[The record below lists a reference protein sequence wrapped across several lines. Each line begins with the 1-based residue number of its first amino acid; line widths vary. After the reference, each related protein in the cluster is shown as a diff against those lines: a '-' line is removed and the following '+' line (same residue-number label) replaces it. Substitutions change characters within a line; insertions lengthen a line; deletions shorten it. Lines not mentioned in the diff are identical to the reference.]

1 MVESG
6 EFDNADIYITPPD
19 GVQTDEDSADED
31 QGGLIDN
38 LNGHQLQAEAE
49 AVVRTSHYCRMRLGD
64 DSDKEDADE
73 SSDNKL
79 PVPSSKKKRR
89 TSASSKPKSGA
100 RKSNKVDL
108 PATAAETFEAASTGA
123 GSRDSDKED
132 VEESSDDALP
142 VPSSTKKRMTS
153 ASSKPKTSAR
163 KWSKAD
169 LPASAAD
176 TFGAT
181 STGEGSRAVDEDWT
195 PTLWFEQFFSE
206 DLIQMM
212 VNESILYAKFRGNHQ
227 FIVSSKEIRA
237 FLAVLILS
245 GYVQLPRR
253 RMFWEQAA
261 DCHNPVAA
269 GFMTRDRFDEIMRYF
284 HLADNNRL
292 DKDDKFAKL
301 RPLFNSLNQSFLALF
316 RNESYL
322 SIDES
327 MVPYFGHHGC
337 KQFIRGKPIRF
348 GYKMWCL
355 NTTLGY
361 LVQFQAYQGKGSVT
375 HQELGLGG
383 SVVVDLIDSLPE
395 GPKYKLFFDNFFTS
409 LRLLDHLT
417 DHSFGA
423 TGTLRAN
430 RTDKCPLITPAAMKK
445 KDRGHIDHRYD
456 PTGKV
461 IVIRWHD
468 NSPVTIASNVY
479 GVHPVDK
486 AKRWS
491 SADKKE
497 ILVTQPAAIKQYN
510 ICMGGTDRMD
520 QNIGSYR
527 TSIRSKKWWWP
538 LFIYMI
544 DVSLQNAF
552 YLYKRS
558 PAYSQHR
565 LDLLGFKREVVE
577 VYSQRYTERLNTQ
590 QSNGRTTRHGDWR
603 VSAEIRLDHLDHLPL
618 YVDRQKQCDVCK
630 KKANFV
636 CQKCT
641 SGGAL
646 VGLHPKDCFLR
657 YHTE

>member
-6 EFDNADIYITPPD
+6 FFDNPDIYITPPD

-49 AVVRTSHYCRMRLGD
+49 VVVRTNRYYRMRPSD
-64 DSDKEDADE
+64 DSDEEDVEE
-73 SSDNKL
+73 SSHDEL
-79 PVPSSKKKRR
+79 PGPSSTKRR
-89 TSASSKPKSGA
+89 RTPASSKPKSGA
-100 RKSNKVDL
+100 RKWTKDDL
-108 PATAAETFEAASTGA
+108 PACAAEAFEATGTRR
-123 GSRDSDKED
+123 G
-132 VEESSDDALP
+132 L
-142 VPSSTKKRMTS
+142 
-153 ASSKPKTSAR
+153 
-163 KWSKAD
+163 
-169 LPASAAD
+169 
-176 TFGAT
+176 
-181 STGEGSRAVDEDWT
+181 RAVDEDWT
-195 PTLWFEQFFSE
+195 PTIWFEQFFSE
-206 DLIQMM
+206 DIVQLM

-227 FIVSSKEIRA
+227 FTVDGKDIRA

-245 GYVQLPRR
+245 GYVTLPRR
-253 RMFWEQAA
+253 RMYWEQAA
-261 DCHNPVAA
+261 DCRNSLAA

-301 RPLFNSLNQSFLALF
+301 RPLFNILNQSFLKMF
-316 RNESYL
+316 RHETHL

-355 NTTLGY
+355 NSTLGY

-375 HQELGLGG
+375 NQELGLGG
-383 SVVVDLIDSLPE
+383 SVVVDLINSLPE

-417 DHSFGA
+417 DHGFGA

-456 PTGKV
+456 QTGKV

-479 GVHPVDK
+479 GVQPVDK

-491 SADKKE
+491 SAAKKE

-510 ICMGGTDRMD
+510 VCMGGTDRMD
-520 QNIGSYR
+520 QNIGCYR

-538 LFIYMI
+538 LFNYMM
-544 DVSLQNAF
+544 DVSIQNAF

-558 PAYSQHR
+558 PAYSQRR
-565 LDLLGFKREVVE
+565 LDLLGFRREIVE
-577 VYSQRYTERLNTQ
+577 VYSQRYAQRLNIQ
-590 QSNGRTTRHGDWR
+590 QSNGRATRFGDWR
-603 VSAEIRLDHLDHLPL
+603 VSTEIRLDRLDHLPL
-618 YVDRQKQCDVCK
+618 YVDKQKQCDVCK

-641 SGGAL
+641 SGGAP
-646 VGLHPKDCFLR
+646 VGLHPKDCFVR